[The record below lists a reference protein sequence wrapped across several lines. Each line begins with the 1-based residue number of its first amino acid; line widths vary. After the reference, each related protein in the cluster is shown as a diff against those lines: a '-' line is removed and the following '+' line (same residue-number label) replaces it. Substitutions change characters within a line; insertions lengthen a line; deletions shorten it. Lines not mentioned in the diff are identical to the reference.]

1 MMVEAANA
9 LVTGAAVFGSRT
21 PAEGWGRHLASAS
34 QPTLAGVATKSGL
47 DPNYL
52 QASPPLPERCNE
64 EHMRPLA
71 ETQGGTPREVS
82 ENHGRG
88 KRGCS
93 VGSYSGTTYLSKV
106 HMRKKGGVL
115 SKQGPLCQTTHKT
128 QVRNLRQNAQLP
140 NWCFNCTS
148 NSPILGSLSLPSYG
162 NFSGTLPEG
171 LRGLTVMEP
180 KVEAFTVV

>member
-21 PAEGWGRHLASAS
+21 PAEGWGRHLAPAS
-34 QPTLAGVATKSGL
+34 QATLAGVAIKSGL
-47 DPNYL
+47 VPNYL
-52 QASPPLPERCNE
+52 QAPPPLPERCNE
-64 EHMRPLA
+64 EHTRPLA
-71 ETQGGTPREVS
+71 ETRGRTPGEGS

-93 VGSYSGTTYLSKV
+93 VWSYSGTTYLSKV
-106 HMRKKGGVL
+106 HMRKKGSVL
-115 SKQGPLCQTTHKT
+115 FKQRPLCQTTHKM
-128 QVRNLRQNAQLP
+128 QVRNLRQNAQLT

-162 NFSGTLPEG
+162 NFPGTLPEG
-171 LRGLTVMEP
+171 LCGLAVKEP
-180 KVEAFTVV
+180 KGEVFTVI

>member
-21 PAEGWGRHLASAS
+21 PAEGWGRHFAPAS
-34 QPTLAGVATKSGL
+34 QATLAGVAIKSGL
-47 DPNYL
+47 VPNYL
-52 QASPPLPERCNE
+52 QAPPPLPERCNE
-64 EHMRPLA
+64 EHTRPLA
-71 ETQGGTPREVS
+71 ETRGRTPGEGS
-82 ENHGRG
+82 ENHGRE

-106 HMRKKGGVL
+106 HMRKKGSVL
-115 SKQGPLCQTTHKT
+115 FKQRPLCQTTHKM
-128 QVRNLRQNAQLP
+128 QVQNLRQNAQLP

-162 NFSGTLPEG
+162 NFPGTLPEG
-171 LRGLTVMEP
+171 LCGLAVKEP
-180 KVEAFTVV
+180 KGEVFTVI